1 MQENKR
7 NVLIKYAS
15 MATQLLVGLG
25 LTTWLGTWLDKKMV
39 TKKPMA
45 TWIFPMTFLIGFLVK
60 LIKDTNKK

>member
-1 MQENKR
+1 
-7 NVLIKYAS
+7 

-25 LTTWLGTWLDKKMV
+25 LTTWLGTWLDKKMA

-45 TWIFPMTFLIGFLVK
+45 TWIFPMTFLIGFLIK

>member
-25 LTTWLGTWLDKKMV
+25 LTTWLGTWLDKKMA

>member
-25 LTTWLGTWLDKKMV
+25 LTTWLGTWLDKKMT

-45 TWIFPMTFLIGFLVK
+45 TWILPMTFLIGFLVK